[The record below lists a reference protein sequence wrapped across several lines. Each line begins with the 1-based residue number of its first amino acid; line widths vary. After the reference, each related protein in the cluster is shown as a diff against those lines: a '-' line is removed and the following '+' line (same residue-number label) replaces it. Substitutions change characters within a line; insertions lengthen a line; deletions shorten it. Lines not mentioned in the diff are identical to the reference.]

1 MKNMVYFFICN
12 LLLVALFVFSSCA
25 GHEKDSPA
33 ISTQPDQ
40 PTYNLMTADSSFQ
53 NKTQTKESS
62 SARAQ
67 MSEKSNNDLLHWSA
81 YSGLDGR

>member
-12 LLLVALFVFSSCA
+12 LLLVALFVLSSCA
-25 GHEKDSPA
+25 GHEEEPSA
-33 ISTQPDQ
+33 ISTQSDLPA
-40 PTYNLMTADSSFQ
+40 YGLMTADSSFQ

-81 YSGLDGR
+81 YSALDGR